1 MQGHAVSETI
11 ARIIRTLGR
20 VALLPLII
28 LPLWLAGIS
37 TFSTIGVLPAGT
49 AVLAL
54 LSIMIAYR
62 YQRLIAASSL
72 EADIFNKLI
81 VYFWIIFSVSFIFFI
96 IQITIWMWADR
107 YSTTLHEMMV
117 LYNKLSA
124 KIILTKPPY
133 PVRAGR
139 APL

>member
-1 MQGHAVSETI
+1 MQGRAVSETI

-62 YQRLIAASSL
+62 YQRLIAVSSL
-72 EADIFNKLI
+72 EADILNKLI

-117 LYNKLSA
+117 LYNKISA
-124 KIILTKPPY
+124 KIILTK
-133 PVRAGR
+133 
-139 APL
+139 